1 VLLPPTPFTLAKEDC
16 MTEVNF
22 NELLSVQVDSVER
35 PKSFPVGHYESIVA
49 SHEMGKSSQKETP
62 FVRFQIK
69 LLGPA
74 EDVDEDLFEAAG
86 GMEAL
91 RERKPVPMTYYL
103 TKDAMFRLREF
114 LEEGLALNCSGRNF
128 DEVIPESANAS
139 LTVHVSHRAGQ
150 KEGEFYMELDDYM
163 KAA

>member
-1 VLLPPTPFTLAKEDC
+1 

-22 NELLSVQVDSVER
+22 NALLSVQIDSVER
-35 PKSFPVGHYESIVA
+35 PKNFPVGHYESLVA
-49 SHEMGKSSQKETP
+49 SYEFGKSSQKETP
-62 FVRFQIK
+62 YARFQIK
-69 LLGPA
+69 LLGPS

-91 RERKPVPMTYYL
+91 RERKPVPMTFYL
-103 TKDAMFRLREF
+103 TKDALYRLREF
-114 LEEGLALNCSGRNF
+114 LENGLALSCSGRNF
-128 DEVIPESANAS
+128 DEVIPESANVP

-150 KEGEFYMELDDYM
+150 KEGEFYMDLDDYM